1 MKSKIRIIESTMEDG
16 VFSSNKKFNPDLSE
30 EQREKKLKEVRINFG
45 NKNNFNGLHMIK
57 TTQKGPTNN
66 YEYED
71 GLYYV
76 IKEYPNKEDYLEDII
91 VADVVLIEEKLKGI
105 VVGHVMADCPI
116 VIAEDRKKGVTGM
129 AHCGGTYVNREVPKN
144 IIEALQKEYNSSPED
159 IYVYIGSNA
168 KKESYI
174 YDRWPVWATNKVWNN
189 HIEEKEGNY
198 HIDLDGAITEQLEK
212 LGIKNIEIS
221 KYDTV
226 KDKIHY
232 SHSASYHGNKDK
244 FGQNYVGFLYE

>member
-1 MKSKIRIIESTMEDG
+1 
-16 VFSSNKKFNPDLSE
+16 
-30 EQREKKLKEVRINFG
+30 
-45 NKNNFNGLHMIK
+45 
-57 TTQKGPTNN
+57 
-66 YEYED
+66 
-71 GLYYV
+71 
-76 IKEYPNKEDYLEDII
+76 
-91 VADVVLIEEKLKGI
+91 
-105 VVGHVMADCPI
+105 
-116 VIAEDRKKGVTGM
+116 M
-129 AHCGGTYVNREVPKN
+129 AHCGGIYVNREVPKN

-198 HIDLDGAITEQLEK
+198 YIDLDGAIIEQLEK